1 MSNLVKYDAAR
12 YALQQAVEV
21 DEVKDIRDKAQ
32 AMAAY
37 AKQAKDI
44 PAKSGCYVFVNEGN
58 VLYVGESVN
67 IKKRLATHPWRHL
80 LEEGSVIYTIPCKNH
95 KQVEKWL
102 ICALAPKLNWKTI
115 ETRRA
120 EQDARKKIID
130 EGMDLSERISNL
142 SNSFNS
148 LFGFSFAIGDAK

>member
-1 MSNLVKYDAAR
+1 MNKLTKYDAAR
-12 YALQQAVEV
+12 YALSVAVEV
-21 DEVKDIRDKAQ
+21 DEVKDIRDKAE

-37 AKQAKDI
+37 ARQAKDT
-44 PAKSGCYVFVNEGN
+44 PSESGCYVFVNGGN

-80 LEEGSVIYTIPCKNH
+80 LEEGAEIFTIPCKNH

-102 ICALAPKLNWKTI
+102 IYALTPSLNGKTI

-120 EQDARKKIID
+120 EQAAHKKIIN
-130 EGMDLSERISNL
+130 EGMDLSARISNL

-148 LFGFSFAIGDAK
+148 LFGFSFAIGDSK